1 MRTETVTEETSRS
14 TGEAFSNRQAARR
27 EEDEG
32 LSNLEKFALGALG
45 VAAVSAILN
54 RDDEVV
60 ASAEDRV
67 VVRDD
72 TGSYRVLKNDDA
84 LLRQPGSQVQTQT
97 FSDGSSLSTYLREDG
112 QQVRTIRA
120 ANGQV
125 LRRSVIRADGSE
137 VVLFDD
143 TAQSEPVDVARLQRE
158 TRAPGP
164 VRLGSD
170 EDLRS
175 ALMALDN
182 PAARRFSLQQ
192 VRQIR
197 AVRELVPL
205 IELDEINFE
214 TGSAIIRPEEA
225 RDLRDI
231 GQAIAEAIRENPGE
245 VFLIEGHT
253 DAVGSASMNLTLSDR
268 RAESA
273 ALALTE
279 FFDIPPENLVV
290 QGYGEANLKIVTQEA
305 QRENRRVAVR
315 RITPLLQ
322 TAAR

>member
-32 LSNLEKFALGALG
+32 LSNLQTFALGALG
-45 VAAVSAILN
+45 VAAFSAILN
-54 RDDEVV
+54 RDEEVV

-72 TGSYRVLKNDDA
+72 TDSYRVLKNDDA

-125 LRRSVIRADGSE
+125 LRRSVIR
-137 VVLFDD
+137 
-143 TAQSEPVDVARLQRE
+143 
-158 TRAPGP
+158 
-164 VRLGSD
+164 
-170 EDLRS
+170 
-175 ALMALDN
+175 
-182 PAARRFSLQQ
+182 
-192 VRQIR
+192 
-197 AVRELVPL
+197 
-205 IELDEINFE
+205 
-214 TGSAIIRPEEA
+214 
-225 RDLRDI
+225 
-231 GQAIAEAIRENPGE
+231 ENPGE
-245 VFLIEGHT
+245 VFQIEGHT

-279 FFDIPPENLVV
+279 FFDIPPEHLVV
-290 QGYGEANLKIVTQEA
+290 HGYGEANLKIVTQEA
-305 QRENRRVAVR
+305 QRQNRRVAVR